1 VKNRIWGAIATISS
15 LLISTP
21 LLAAEQIIVRFSPI
35 EQAIAVKELR
45 SLVDT
50 QKQSST
56 IASIIEKT
64 SLSPQEISNY
74 LALSFDIK
82 QFGLTIPLVDRL
94 LSSYAGEV
102 ALREIGRAIRPTG
115 GESAIVQALRLAII
129 SSLIDDGK
137 ISAIEFFEK
146 YPTDILIDVV
156 ALQETVGRVLKDTE
170 DLREPI
176 LRILQR
182 SQAS

>member
-1 VKNRIWGAIATISS
+1 
-15 LLISTP
+15 
-21 LLAAEQIIVRFSPI
+21 
-35 EQAIAVKELR
+35 
-45 SLVDT
+45 
-50 QKQSST
+50 
-56 IASIIEKT
+56 
-64 SLSPQEISNY
+64 
-74 LALSFDIK
+74 
-82 QFGLTIPLVDRL
+82 L